1 MPEDARQMASA
12 ETESL
17 SPIFAMN
24 ENVLDKLKCL
34 NYERD
39 FVQAQNRRPFTRE
52 QFAIQ
57 ADNNAIQFKD
67 FELKAAYGEAVCA
80 VLDFLTDRCLESE
93 RFVFKMPKHNEPAE
107 PDDVDGDDDA
117 MIDDDEIEDEVEA
130 IEEDAAMF
138 TEADENAFVHSENQ
152 KIIESRVDPIELRL
166 NNNNVGKEWRSHIN
180 QTMKHSELIQKALP
194 TTESILKQ
202 INNQLGGAVE
212 KMKSKEKYLNTS
224 FSQLCNEYQVVK
236 ASLSEIEDKH
246 STGTE
251 SVSVLTNELATI
263 QDQLSDIKGTM
274 DSRGSSMTDTS
285 PLVKIKA
292 ALQEIKVEIQNFEL
306 RIGVVGQTLLTTQ
319 TANGGGDIDVE
330 GGDDLDDEFA
340 DA

>member
-1 MPEDARQMASA
+1 
-12 ETESL
+12 
-17 SPIFAMN
+17 
-24 ENVLDKLKCL
+24 
-34 NYERD
+34 
-39 FVQAQNRRPFTRE
+39 
-52 QFAIQ
+52 
-57 ADNNAIQFKD
+57 
-67 FELKAAYGEAVCA
+67 
-80 VLDFLTDRCLESE
+80 
-93 RFVFKMPKHNEPAE
+93 
-107 PDDVDGDDDA
+107 
-117 MIDDDEIEDEVEA
+117 
-130 IEEDAAMF
+130 
-138 TEADENAFVHSENQ
+138 
-152 KIIESRVDPIELRL
+152 
-166 NNNNVGKEWRSHIN
+166 
-180 QTMKHSELIQKALP
+180 MKHSELIQKALP